1 MVEVGEIGQVWS
13 IHRMK
18 DEVETN
24 ARNSAKAHKPGRV
37 LVYKGPR
44 LQEGHKKDT
53 RRTVPRKRSVRM
65 DNNLRFPTLCG
76 RSKG

>member
-1 MVEVGEIGQVWS
+1 VMVQPEAGMVEVGEIGQVWS

-44 LQEGHKKDT
+44 LQEGHKKNGT
-53 RRTVPRKRSVRM
+53 AQTERTY
-65 DNNLRFPTLCG
+65 G
-76 RSKG
+76 